1 MKNNAHIRL
10 SILVSLVLAIT
21 FGLVLTMYIS
31 PMDDVSLD
39 LSLTI
44 EDSLEDPTDFDSKGW
59 TVFIQEGDVRT
70 ELQYNGMGGYTGLE
84 LGQTFYY
91 SRIME
96 EELNS
101 PTLQLSASDCTHAVW
116 LDDVLIYTDYPDMKC
131 QIGHLT
137 LPMRGYLLDSPITIS
152 LPSDYQGKTLT
163 IAQSFSEYMETASV
177 MAVPASVKLYCGFAY
192 ESELISESFIVSMIT
207 MVIFAVA
214 IILLIAFIRNQD
226 MSMLFLALFAFLQM
240 TSLLT
245 KTSFYSLYFFTPE
258 NSISYMIPMLAS
270 GALLIF
276 LADKGGKYR
285 RFLFVICTV
294 QLISTVLC
302 TVFLKTFSYFS
313 STGTVTT
320 VYSFLQRLAEWSAF
334 AGLIITLVLSA
345 AFWRKEQW
353 IWKVFT
359 LLAFTFTVGS
369 WFLCVIFVDKGQTFT
384 QIKISLGSGSI
395 TYIYYRTYPA
405 IALAAL
411 ISATAEAI
419 RNELLRY
426 SEKRLMERHQK
437 LALASYE
444 NIQRQHEEVMML
456 RHDMQK
462 HFTALRAMTNDTE
475 ITEYLDRL
483 INDNEK
489 IRPVV
494 QSGNKMF
501 DLILNSKLA
510 DAAAKNIRVQIIRA
524 DVAEKLPLS
533 NSELCSLI
541 MNILD
546 NAIAA
551 ASQVKKHPQIDLD
564 MHLKE
569 AFFVFSCTNSANPSF
584 VKSAQDDTS
593 LPRHGLGLKIIQQIA
608 DTHDCLVQTCQTEK
622 QYTITVAIPLT
633 S

>member
-1 MKNNAHIRL
+1 M
-10 SILVSLVLAIT
+10 
-21 FGLVLTMYIS
+21 
-31 PMDDVSLD
+31 
-39 LSLTI
+39 
-44 EDSLEDPTDFDSKGW
+44 
-59 TVFIQEGDVRT
+59 
-70 ELQYNGMGGYTGLE
+70 
-84 LGQTFYY
+84 
-91 SRIME
+91 
-96 EELNS
+96 
-101 PTLQLSASDCTHAVW
+101 
-116 LDDVLIYTDYPDMKC
+116 
-131 QIGHLT
+131 
-137 LPMRGYLLDSPITIS
+137 
-152 LPSDYQGKTLT
+152 
-163 IAQSFSEYMETASV
+163 
-177 MAVPASVKLYCGFAY
+177 
-192 ESELISESFIVSMIT
+192 
-207 MVIFAVA
+207 
-214 IILLIAFIRNQD
+214 
-226 MSMLFLALFAFLQM
+226 
-240 TSLLT
+240 
-245 KTSFYSLYFFTPE
+245 
-258 NSISYMIPMLAS
+258 
-270 GALLIF
+270 
-276 LADKGGKYR
+276 
-285 RFLFVICTV
+285 
-294 QLISTVLC
+294 
-302 TVFLKTFSYFS
+302 
-313 STGTVTT
+313 
-320 VYSFLQRLAEWSAF
+320 
-334 AGLIITLVLSA
+334 IITLVLSA

-359 LLAFTFTVGS
+359 LLAFTITVGS
-369 WFLCVIFVDKGQTFT
+369 WFLYVIFVDKGQTFT

-426 SEKRLMERHQK
+426 SEKRLMERHQE

-475 ITEYLDRL
+475 ITEYLDGL

-551 ASQVKKHPQIDLD
+551 ASQVKKHLQIDLD
-564 MHLKE
+564 MHLKG

-593 LPRHGLGLKIIQQIA
+593 LPSMV
-608 DTHDCLVQTCQTEK
+608 LV
-622 QYTITVAIPLT
+622 
-633 S
+633 